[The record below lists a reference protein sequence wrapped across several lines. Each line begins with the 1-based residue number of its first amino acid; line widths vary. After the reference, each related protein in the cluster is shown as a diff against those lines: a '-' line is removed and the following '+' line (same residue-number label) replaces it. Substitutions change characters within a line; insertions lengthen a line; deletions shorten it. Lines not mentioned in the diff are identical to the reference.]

1 VPPLGLIAA
10 LILITLLTDVYF
22 RVRGPR
28 DDDDDE

>member
-1 VPPLGLIAA
+1 MASLGLIAT

-28 DDDDDE
+28 DDD